1 MSTISSHSEPR
12 AIILLNGEGCQKK
25 SFRLQ
30 PGDIN
35 KHFDPG
41 GAPEQTFFYF
51 WPCGYKF
58 VINITRSGL
67 YKEKKIKILRYRITP
82 HYGACTSIRNHPI
95 FQGEKSALYIGAPD
109 RFRIV
114 LHETP

>member
-41 GAPEQTFFYF
+41 GAPEQTFFIF
-51 WPCGYKF
+51 GLM
-58 VINITRSGL
+58 VINL
-67 YKEKKIKILRYRITP
+67 
-82 HYGACTSIRNHPI
+82 
-95 FQGEKSALYIGAPD
+95 
-109 RFRIV
+109 
-114 LHETP
+114 